1 MSHNAQDTA
10 SVRAWFDQ
18 WGHCVANVDFA
29 SARTMFDDTVSGFGT
44 YKDTV
49 QGLDA
54 LEVGQ
59 WRSIWPTIKEFKFLT
74 DNVEAIVSE
83 DRLMCY
89 AAVLWSSVGVR
100 ENGEHYDRPGRATVA
115 LKRADLNAPWRGF
128 HTHFSEFPQERQ
140 KSFGGA

>member
-1 MSHNAQDTA
+1 MQRPAEGPSVELEGLGGVALRVDDLGGISAKLIAQRGALDGMGG
-10 SVRAWFDQ
+10 DEQ
-18 WGHCVANVDFA
+18 
-29 SARTMFDDTVSGFGT
+29 AR
-44 YKDTV
+44 
-49 QGLDA
+49 GLDA
-54 LEVGQ
+54 LEAGQ

-74 DNVEAIVSE
+74 DNVDAIISE

-115 LKRADLNAPWRGF
+115 LKRADVNAPWRGY